1 MRIRTLIENNPHPD
15 RNDLAAENGV
25 SFLIEVNDHV
35 YLSDVGQSGKFA
47 DNARSLGL
55 DLSKVEALAIS
66 HHHYDHGGGLG
77 RFFSENQYATVYLRQ
92 ANTEDYVVDSPPDP
106 LRYIGLKKGLLRE
119 NADQI
124 EMIEENQEVAPGLHL
139 LTAIPDIY
147 PKPNGDLRL
156 QILRQDGGLRPDE
169 FEHEIVTVI
178 EGETGLVLLT
188 GCAHNGVL
196 NMLAAVHQTFP
207 DRAIQAVIG
216 GFHLHHEDRDEI
228 LEVGEKLL
236 AEEIPLVVS
245 GHCTGKKA
253 LNLLE
258 DCLGKRFQP
267 LFTGMTLEL

>member
-106 LRYIGLKKGLLRE
+106 
-119 NADQI
+119 
-124 EMIEENQEVAPGLHL
+124 
-139 LTAIPDIY
+139 
-147 PKPNGDLRL
+147 
-156 QILRQDGGLRPDE
+156 
-169 FEHEIVTVI
+169 F
-178 EGETGLVLLT
+178 
-188 GCAHNGVL
+188 
-196 NMLAAVHQTFP
+196 
-207 DRAIQAVIG
+207 
-216 GFHLHHEDRDEI
+216 
-228 LEVGEKLL
+228 
-236 AEEIPLVVS
+236 
-245 GHCTGKKA
+245 
-253 LNLLE
+253 
-258 DCLGKRFQP
+258 
-267 LFTGMTLEL
+267 FTNN